1 MLLLCFFNDTATTEI
16 YTYLHTLSL
25 HDALPIYDIVGL
37 RRADLELLDL
47 DRAHVLAIG
56 GNDPELHS
64 RNADVEEGHG
74 AAVND
79 AQPHPLTRIE
89 QELQTLFRSPPI
101 SEISIR
107 GARHVQDVG
116 RHHAHARPHPPV
128 LARQRIV
135 VGPGILLVIEVAF
148 ALLQLVHDRMRM
160 ERGELA

>member
-1 MLLLCFFNDTATTEI
+1 MRISDWSSDVCSSDL
-16 YTYLHTLSL
+16 
-25 HDALPIYDIVGL
+25 IVGL

-79 AQPHPLTRIE
+79 AQPHPHTRIE
-89 QELQTLFRSPPI
+89 QELQTLFRSTPI

-107 GARHVQDVG
+107 GARAVPQVG
-116 RHHAHARPHPPV
+116 RHHAPSAPHPP
-128 LARQRIV
+128 
-135 VGPGILLVIEVAF
+135 
-148 ALLQLVHDRMRM
+148 ALPHNP
-160 ERGELA
+160 